1 MGYCYKDDDDD
12 DGSDGNISCPNCD
25 SPNAELTTTEGGGTE
40 TNCPDCGY
48 TAYDD

>member
-1 MGYCYKDDDDD
+1 MGYSYEDDDDNE
-12 DGSDGNISCPNCD
+12 GGNINCPNCD

-40 TNCPDCGY
+40 TNCPECGY